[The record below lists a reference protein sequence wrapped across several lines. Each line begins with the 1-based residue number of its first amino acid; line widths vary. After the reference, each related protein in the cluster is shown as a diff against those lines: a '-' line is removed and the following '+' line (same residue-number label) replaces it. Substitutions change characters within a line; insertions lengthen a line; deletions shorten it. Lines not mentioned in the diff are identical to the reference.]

1 MSKNI
6 ALIGNPNAGK
16 TTLFND
22 LTGSTQYVGN
32 WPGVTVEKKE
42 GRLRTHPEIT
52 VTDLPGIY
60 SLSPYSPEE
69 VVARNFLLD
78 EHPDVVINIVDGTNL
93 ERNLFLTTQIIEMG
107 IPMVIAL
114 NFHDVVVKRGDLIDV
129 QRLSDELGVPVVET
143 AATKGTGV
151 AQLIERTLELLD
163 DGADATRVAARHHF
177 SKPVESAIDEVA
189 VIIGGETADETG
201 MHEARWI
208 AIKLFEHDER
218 VIERLNLPATE
229 QARLDAAVGAA
240 EAKLGDDTESIIANE
255 RYSFIERVARGSVTR
270 GQTGAT
276 FSDKLDRIVTNRWLA
291 LPIFAFA
298 MWFVYFVAV
307 SWLGTIATDWTNDTL
322 FAGTL
327 QPAVAAWMEA
337 AGTAEWLNGLVVD
350 GIIGG
355 VGAVLGFVPQ
365 LAILFLLLGVLEDSG
380 YMARI
385 AFIMD
390 RLFRRFGLS
399 GKSFI
404 PLMVSSGCGVP
415 GIAATR
421 TIENDSDRRM
431 TVMVT
436 TFVPCSAKLPVIAL
450 IAGALFPGQSWVAP
464 SAYFI
469 GILAV
474 LLSGIILKKTR
485 LFSGDPAPF
494 IMEMPPYRMPVPM
507 SLVRHAWERV
517 RGFIVRA
524 GTVIFVAAGLIW
536 FGSNFGFGP
545 DGFGMVEMPDSIFAK
560 LGGFIAPVFA
570 PLGFGTWQAATAT
583 LSGLLAKEII
593 VATLG
598 VLYGFGE
605 VAEDSSEL
613 LTRFSTDFTVVS
625 GYAFLVFNLLAAPCV
640 AAIAAMR
647 RELGWKWAGIGLGYM
662 TTLAY
667 LAALIVNQLGSVIF
681 LGTDIGLGTVVAAL
695 ALAGAIWLLIRPH
708 AVSTQDAGTDSVR

>member
-1 MSKNI
+1 MGKNI

-22 LTGSTQYVGN
+22 LTGSAQYVGN

-42 GRLRTHPEIT
+42 GKLRTQPEIT

-93 ERNLFLTTQIIEMG
+93 ERNLFLTTQLIEMG
-107 IPMVIAL
+107 IPTVVAL
-114 NFHDVVVKRGDLIDV
+114 NFHDVLVRRGDLIDIA
-129 QRLSDELGVPVVET
+129 RLSDELGVPVIET
-143 AATKGTGV
+143 TATKGTGV
-151 AQLIERTLELLD
+151 AALIERVVQLLD
-163 DGADATRVAARHHF
+163 SGKEVSRAASQHHF
-177 SKPVESAIDEVA
+177 SKPVEAAIDEVA
-189 VIIGGETADETG
+189 VLIGGETEDETG

-218 VIERLNLPATE
+218 VIERLNLPAAE
-229 QARLDAAVGAA
+229 QDRLEAAVTAA
-240 EAKLGDDTESIIANE
+240 EAKLGDDTESIIARE
-255 RYSFIERVARGSVTR
+255 RYEFIERVARGSVTR

-276 FSDKLDRIVTNRWLA
+276 FSDKVDRIVTSRWFA
-291 LPIFAFA
+291 LPIFAVV
-298 MWFVYFVAV
+298 MWAVYFIAV
-307 SWLGTIATDWTNDTL
+307 SWLGAIATDWANDTL
-322 FAGTL
+322 FGGTI
-327 QPAVAAWMEA
+327 QPAVTNWMESI
-337 AGTAEWLNGLVVD
+337 GTAEWLNGLVVD
-350 GIIGG
+350 GAIGG

-415 GIAATR
+415 GIMATR

-450 IAGALFPGQSWVAP
+450 IAGALFPGESWVAP

-494 IMEMPPYRMPVPM
+494 IMEMPPYRMPAPM
-507 SLVRHAWERV
+507 SLVRHMWERV

-524 GTVIFVAAGLIW
+524 GTIIFAAAGAIW

-545 DGFGMVEMPDSIFAK
+545 EGFGQVEMSESLLAG
-560 LGGFIAPVFA
+560 LGGFIAPIFA

-583 LSGLLAKEII
+583 ISGLLAKEII

-605 VAEDSSEL
+605 VAEDSTEL
-613 LTRFSTDFTVVS
+613 LTRFSTDFSVVS
-625 GYAFLVFNLLAAPCV
+625 GYSFLVFNLLAAPCV

-647 RELGWKWAGIGLGYM
+647 RELGWKWMWIGLGYM
-662 TTLAY
+662 TALAY
-667 LAALIVNQLGSVIF
+667 LAALIVYQLGSVMF
-681 LGTDIGLGTVVAAL
+681 LDGDIGFGTAIAAL
-695 ALAGAIWLLIRPH
+695 ALAAGVWLLIRPH
-708 AVSTQDAGTDSVR
+708 AVSSEDTDPAALR

>member
-1 MSKNI
+1 M
-6 ALIGNPNAGK
+6 
-16 TTLFND
+16 
-22 LTGSTQYVGN
+22 
-32 WPGVTVEKKE
+32 
-42 GRLRTHPEIT
+42 
-52 VTDLPGIY
+52 
-60 SLSPYSPEE
+60 
-69 VVARNFLLD
+69 
-78 EHPDVVINIVDGTNL
+78 
-93 ERNLFLTTQIIEMG
+93 
-107 IPMVIAL
+107 
-114 NFHDVVVKRGDLIDV
+114 
-129 QRLSDELGVPVVET
+129 
-143 AATKGTGV
+143 
-151 AQLIERTLELLD
+151 
-163 DGADATRVAARHHF
+163 
-177 SKPVESAIDEVA
+177 A

-218 VIERLNLPATE
+218 VIERLNLPAPE

>member
-163 DGADATRVAARHHF
+163 DGANATRVAARHHF

-218 VIERLNLPATE
+218 VIERLNLPAPE